1 MLHYIQSRVSST
13 VAIQEAQDAMS
24 LKTVGDSNVG
34 VFLNLNCGHNN
45 SFSDDEKQH
54 LQFWLNKALNN
65 QGDLV

>member
-13 VAIQEAQDAMS
+13 VVIQEAQDAMS
-24 LKTVGDSNVG
+24 LKAVGDSSVG

-54 LQFWLNKALNN
+54 LQFWLNKALNS